1 MQNNFNNPYGY
12 NYSQNSYNNYNQQ
25 RMNQYAF
32 VNGIEGAKSFQIQPN
47 SMVMLLDSDNPI
59 IYKKT
64 SNGYGQASIECYKM
78 VQISENE
85 LRGVNTTQ
93 PTQDFVL
100 KADFDALNKRV
111 DEIMATLKKDE
122 NGEVK

>member
-1 MQNNFNNPYGY
+1 MQNFNNNNYGNPYGY
-12 NYSQNSYNNYNQQ
+12 NSYNTYNQP

-32 VNGIEGAKSFQIQPN
+32 VNGIEGAKSFQVQPN

-85 LRGVNTTQ
+85 LKGVNTTQ

-111 DEIMATLKKDE
+111 DEIMETLKKGKNE
-122 NGEVK
+122 EF